1 MAELGPFNIIC
12 HDGIQSNGMLRTI
25 LSCTESG
32 DKVDL
37 WTQGDPLDSRLH
49 GPVLVRPN
57 LVHEWLPAC

>member
-49 GPVLVRPN
+49 
-57 LVHEWLPAC
+57 